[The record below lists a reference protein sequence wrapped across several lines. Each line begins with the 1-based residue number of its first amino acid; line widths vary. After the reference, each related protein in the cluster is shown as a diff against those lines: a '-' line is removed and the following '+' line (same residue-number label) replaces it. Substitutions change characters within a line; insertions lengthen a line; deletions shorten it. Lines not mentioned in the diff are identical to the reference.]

1 MLVARVGDCERRVGL
16 AAMLFSV
23 RFAAEIDDTKEL
35 RESASS
41 AWETLLDALPRVG
54 IADGVLG

>member
-1 MLVARVGDCERRVGL
+1 
-16 AAMLFSV
+16 MLFSV

-41 AWETLLDALPRVG
+41 AWETSSTPCHASDHAS
-54 IADGVLG
+54 